1 MDKIIY
7 RCTSEVRIN
16 RNMKDLVWYISE
28 EEFKNNKKVADFN
41 PWNKD
46 EAITIA
52 KNYLMDDCVVIFRP
66 ARMEDRISRS
76 RDAPVMFYF
85 IEIMNQDESIK
96 FASRRIYPWEKVI
109 EFASWFKGLSFV
121 AATRVWKV
129 KKL

>member
-7 RCTSEVRIN
+7 ECDSGLMIN
-16 RNMKDLVWYISE
+16 RNTEDHVWYISE
-28 EEFKNNKKVADFN
+28 EEFKNNKEVADFN

-52 KNYLMDDCVVIFRP
+52 KSYLMDDCVVIFRP

-96 FASRRIYPWEKVI
+96 FTSRRIYPWEKVI
-109 EFASWFKGLSFV
+109 EFTSWFKGLSFV
-121 AATRVWKV
+121 AATRIWKV